1 MKNRKTLSYP
11 PYYYLVLI
19 RIKGSDYNFLG
30 QEVKKIKE
38 YLKNNLNLDILG
50 PTLANPFK
58 LNLVY
63 RFNIII
69 KYKKEE
75 NLYSVLEN
83 LLEHYKVNNKIT
95 IDIDFNPK
103 AF

>member
-1 MKNRKTLSYP
+1 M
-11 PYYYLVLI
+11 
-19 RIKGSDYNFLG
+19 
-30 QEVKKIKE
+30 
-38 YLKNNLNLDILG
+38 NLDILG

-69 KYKKEE
+69 KYKQEE